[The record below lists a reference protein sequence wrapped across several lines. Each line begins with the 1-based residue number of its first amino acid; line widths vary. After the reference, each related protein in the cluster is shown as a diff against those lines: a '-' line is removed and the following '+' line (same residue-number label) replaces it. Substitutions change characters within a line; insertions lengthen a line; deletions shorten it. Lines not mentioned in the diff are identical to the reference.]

1 MADVLELFSW
11 PGDFG
16 LPSVDIPCL
25 AVLSYAKF
33 AGCPLKVNRSNK
45 FWKSPTWEFPV
56 MKSGEEMLTSPYK
69 IMDHLRQK
77 NFNADY
83 QLTAKQGADTL
94 AFIALIE
101 DKLLP
106 AMHYTLWVDSKNYVE
121 FTRPMY
127 ARKLPLPLNF
137 FVPGRIAN
145 QKKLR
150 IGHKLDPE
158 EEEANGELENMLFKE
173 AIECLTHLS
182 VLLGD
187 KDFFF
192 GESPTTLDAV
202 VFAHLAL
209 IWRAPSLPNNKLANY
224 LKGYDNLYNFCG
236 RILQRYFPP
245 DPEDPQQYKPSPTHP
260 SLDEDPYQK
269 RKMWLSVGIAVVA
282 MVTYAVLSGLV
293 QIEYKKDEKQETGD
307 DELLPDVMS
316 FQYQDERDDE

>member
-1 MADVLELFSW
+1 
-11 PGDFG
+11 G
-16 LPSVDIPCL
+16 
-25 AVLSYAKF
+25 
-33 AGCPLKVNRSNK
+33 
-45 FWKSPTWEFPV
+45 EFPV

-158 EEEANGELENMLFKE
+158 EEEANGELENMVS
-173 AIECLTHLS
+173 AIHLIS
-182 VLLGD
+182 TLLS
-187 KDFFF
+187 FH
-192 GESPTTLDAV
+192 SPTTLDAV

-245 DPEDPQQYKPSPTHP
+245 DPEGMVSAIIFLSSTSQYKPSPTHP

-307 DELLPDVMS
+307 DE
-316 FQYQDERDDE
+316 